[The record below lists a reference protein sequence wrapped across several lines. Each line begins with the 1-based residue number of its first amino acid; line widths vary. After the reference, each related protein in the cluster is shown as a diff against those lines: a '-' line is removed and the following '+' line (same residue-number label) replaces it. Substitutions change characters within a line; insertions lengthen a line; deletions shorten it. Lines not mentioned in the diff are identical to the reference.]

1 MSKFEKLSLD
11 TLRNDATAVGIINQ
25 NFEKLEAL
33 LENMVSRDGQS
44 PNTMNDLLD
53 MNQNRLVN
61 LPLPLS
67 PQEPVRLGDVTEVTE
82 DLEELMNEAAASLA
96 EAVATAD
103 SIIPAAETA
112 RDLAQDYAT
121 NAQTSAND
129 SAASAVTAATQ
140 ATNAANSAASF
151 VGSSSTS
158 LAVGT
163 GTKVF
168 TTQSGKSFSNGA
180 LLLISRSGG
189 ADYMYGQVSSYSST
203 TLTMNITTTSGSGT
217 YTDWIISVSGIPGP
231 TGPTGAAGPV
241 GAGSGD
247 VNGPASAVSGK
258 VATFN
263 GITGKLLQDSG
274 VTLGSL
280 ASASSVN
287 NGNWSGTVLSLAN
300 GGTGVALTDPN
311 ADRIPFWDDS
321 AGSIAWLTPSTGLV
335 ISGTTMTVSVDK
347 TSVGL
352 ANVDNTSD
360 LNKPVSTA
368 TQTALDLKLTKGQA
382 YTELS
387 TKAGSFTV
395 PFSDFGKLINMTGS
409 GTITVPTTASA
420 AFPVGSVIS
429 VWVNAGLTISV
440 VGASG
445 VSVSAPFGNKIMA
458 GGLGSIVKIADAL
471 WCLQGATT
479 T

>member
-11 TLRNDATAVGIINQ
+11 TLRNDSTAVGIINQ

-33 LENMVSRDGQS
+33 LENMLSRDGQS

-103 SIIPAAETA
+103 SIIPEAEAA
-112 RDLAQDYAT
+112 RDAAQGYAT
-121 NAQTSAND
+121 
-129 SAASAVTAATQ
+129 AASASVSEASTFASTAATQ

-158 LAVGT
+158 LAIGT

-203 TLTMNITTTSGSGT
+203 TLTMNITATSGSGT

-231 TGPTGAAGPV
+231 TGPQGSAGAVGP
-241 GAGSGD
+241 GGGD
-247 VNGPASAVSGK
+247 VAGPASAVNNQVVYFDG
-258 VATFN
+258 T
-263 GITGKLLQDSG
+263 TGKLLKDSG

-280 ASASSVN
+280 ASLSTIN
-287 NGNWSGTVLSLAN
+287 DGNWSGTDLSMAN
-300 GGTGVALTDPN
+300 GGTGTTLTDPN
-311 ADRIPFWDDS
+311 ADRILFWDDS
-321 AGSIAWLTPSTGLV
+321 AGAMTWLTASTGLV
-335 ISGTTMTVSVDK
+335 VSGTTLTVSVDK

-352 ANVDNTSD
+352 ANVDNTTD

-395 PFSDFGKLINMTGS
+395 PFSDFGKLINMTAS

-420 AFPVGSVIS
+420 AFPVGTVLS
-429 VWVNAGLTISV
+429 VWVNAGLTVTV

-445 VSVSAPFGNKIMA
+445 VSVSAPFGSKIMA

-471 WCLQGATT
+471 WCLQGATST
-479 T
+479 